1 MTDPTN
7 RTRDL
12 AFADSHLGAIL
23 VENVRDYEA
32 DGIVVNLTARTI
44 YTGGDVPT
52 PIRPWRSTILRGQTV
67 ASADR
72 IAVLKVTE
80 TENLGGVMLRGWT
93 WFGDIYAGFPR
104 QTPLFMSAIDDVGQ
118 TVKVWAE

>member
-67 ASADR
+67 MQDG
-72 IAVLKVTE
+72 K
-80 TENLGGVMLRGWT
+80 
-93 WFGDIYAGFPR
+93 P
-104 QTPLFMSAIDDVGQ
+104 VGQ
-118 TVKVWAE
+118 PTGHHVARAKPEVAA